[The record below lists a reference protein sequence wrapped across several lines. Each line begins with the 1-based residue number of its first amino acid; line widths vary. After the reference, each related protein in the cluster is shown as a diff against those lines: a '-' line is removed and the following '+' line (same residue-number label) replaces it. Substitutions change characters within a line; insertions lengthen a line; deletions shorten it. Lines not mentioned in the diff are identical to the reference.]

1 MAFLVQVSFHIHVP
15 FFRLNNP
22 QAFMSRVSYFC
33 PNTTHSLCL
42 HHFSL
47 ALLQQDK
54 WQLSLSLPTSQPRS
68 QESVLLSTYVQK
80 ILDCQIF
87 ERFFLCTHFF
97 FNCFSFIPFHPSW
110 SFIQCHLCPAPQL
123 TQVLSLR
130 RTGSHLPRSTSW
142 GEKSKAKCCSSQF
155 YSFFG
160 PSSVL
165 LFCVVH
171 RSVLQLSRAEF
182 LSFLHDPLSAA
193 F

>member
-1 MAFLVQVSFHIHVP
+1 
-15 FFRLNNP
+15 
-22 QAFMSRVSYFC
+22 MSRVSYFC

-68 QESVLLSTYVQK
+68 QESVLLSSYVQK

-87 ERFFLCTHFF
+87 ERFFLCTQF

-110 SFIQCHLCPAPQL
+110 SFIPCHLCPVPQL
-123 TQVLSLR
+123 TPVLSLR
-130 RTGSHLPRSTSW
+130 LAGSHLPRSTSW

-155 YSFFG
+155 YSFFD

>member
-97 FNCFSFIPFHPSW
+97 LIVSALSHSILTGHLYSVICALFLSW
-110 SFIQCHLCPAPQL
+110 HQCSVWDWLGAISPGAL
-123 TQVLSLR
+123 L
-130 RTGSHLPRSTSW
+130 
-142 GEKSKAKCCSSQF
+142 GEKRVKPSAALLSSTV
-155 YSFFG
+155 
-160 PSSVL
+160 SSVL
-165 LFCVVH
+165 HQF
-171 RSVLQLSRAEF
+171 F
-182 LSFLHDPLSAA
+182 SFV
-193 F
+193 